1 MEASSAK
8 NSTQTLW
15 VDYVYDTVVNRYSD
29 TNTLNLFSLIN
40 ISSIKVNTSD
50 EKEKIKRS
58 LLHSIARYSK
68 RYSNEGGLAATR
80 KHLNEFKIAYLSMGF
95 AVLELDAKLTYR
107 GLVGSSSSFGRPA
120 FDVGLSFDPILNV
133 PYIPSSSVKGAFKAA
148 NDTAK
153 LLRDESVRKLDFSDA
168 YPVDHGLKGY
178 LLVPDV
184 LTPHYTKGG
193 KDVLREDEAVP
204 VPVPYLSLA
213 PDSVYRFMVGVEG
226 VRPDD
231 EFFKTVV
238 KVFKLALEC
247 GIGAKTSLGYG
258 VFELTKEPS
267 VDMGVGNA
275 K

>member
-8 NSTQTLW
+8 NSTQSLW
-15 VDYVYDTVVNRYSD
+15 VDTVYDTVVNKYWD
-29 TNTLNLFSLIN
+29 ANTLNLFSLIN

-68 RYSNEGGLAATR
+68 RYGSEGGLVATR
-80 KHLNEFKIAYLSMGF
+80 KHLSEVKAAYRSMGF
-95 AVLELDAKLTYR
+95 QVLELDAKLTYR
-107 GLVGSSSSFGRPA
+107 GLVGSSSSFGHPA
-120 FDVGLSFDPILNV
+120 FDVGLSFDSILNV

-148 NDTAK
+148 NCMAK
-153 LLRDESVRKLDFSDA
+153 LLSKEFVMKLDFSDA
-168 YPVDHGLKGY
+168 YPVEPGLKGY

-184 LTPHYTKGG
+184 LTPHYSRAG
-193 KDVLREDEAVP
+193 KDVLREDEAEP

-213 PDSVYRFMVGVEG
+213 PDTMYKFIVGVRD
-226 VRPDD
+226 VRPGD
-231 EFFKTVV
+231 EFFKNMV
-238 KVFKLALEC
+238 KVFMLALEF

-258 VFELTKEPS
+258 VFELKEAS
-267 VDMGVGNA
+267 VDTGVGNA